1 MKMTRET
8 RRKVV
13 TLANRLT
20 PKMDRDKSAAFI
32 KAWAIVKAGTI
43 EITVN
48 GVSFGR
54 RQEALRRLAK
64 YEPVQ
69 IKTVLVPEPENKH
82 DSEAI
87 AVKVGI
93 NGGRGIYTI
102 GYIPRTFTAVVKAIG
117 ANFPVLRVLTGDIN
131 GARLALAV

>member
-1 MKMTRET
+1 MTRET

-20 PKMDRDKSAAFI
+20 PKMDGDKSAAFV

-43 EITVN
+43 EITIN
-48 GVSFGR
+48 GVSFGM

-64 YEPVQ
+64 YEPAQ

-102 GYIPRTFTAVVKAIG
+102 GYIPRTFTAIVKAIG

>member
-64 YEPVQ
+64 YEPAQ

-93 NGGRGIYTI
+93 NGGRGIFTI
-102 GYIPRTFTAVVKAIG
+102 GYIPRTYSAVIKATG
-117 ANFPVLRVLTGDIN
+117 ANFPALHVLTGDIN

>member
-1 MKMTRET
+1 MK
-8 RRKVV
+8 V
-13 TLANRLT
+13 TSEMKSKIFSLANKLT
-20 PKMDRDKSAAFI
+20 ATNGGDKSAAFI
-32 KAWAIVKAGTI
+32 QAWAIVKAGTI
-43 EITVN
+43 EIAVN
-48 GVSFGR
+48 GVSFGM

-64 YEPVQ
+64 YEPAQ

-117 ANFPVLRVLTGDIN
+117 ANYPVLRVLTGDIN

>member
-1 MKMTRET
+1 MTREMKN
-8 RRKVV
+8 KVM
-13 TLANRLT
+13 TLGNRLA
-20 PKMDRDKSAAFI
+20 PKMNGGRSAAFI

-43 EITVN
+43 EIAVN
-48 GVSFGR
+48 GVSYGM

-64 YEPVQ
+64 YEPAQ

-117 ANFPVLRVLTGDIN
+117 ANFPALHVLTGDIN

>member
-1 MKMTRET
+1 M
-8 RRKVV
+8 
-13 TLANRLT
+13 AG
-20 PKMDRDKSAAFI
+20 DKSAAFI

-43 EITVN
+43 EIAVN
-48 GVSFGR
+48 GVSFGM

-64 YEPVQ
+64 YEPAQ

-117 ANFPVLRVLTGDIN
+117 ANFPSLHVLTGDIN